1 MKLVLN
7 LIFLLTMNIAIAA
20 TTDTEAVATA
30 SERTELSAIAASEN
44 VNLETVSVKE
54 AAPAVKTEESKVIA
68 KVDNKKE
75 SEIPLNL
82 DAKKSTVGTE
92 NTFFKFIMF
101 FAILGTLLT
110 GVWIFLKR
118 NNTKNISRNHNE
130 IKVLAQHYLGPK
142 KSLAVIRVAGESL
155 LVGITDHNVNLI
167 KALSLLDEEL
177 PEVTPKDFNKLLTH
191 NENEQMENVK
201 DQFKSSVKTNEKMT
215 KPATYNRSMTK
226 NTKGTNANFSDAKN
240 DMDQEE
246 DEFSIKGI
254 KDIVSSKLKNMR
266 SI

>member
-1 MKLVLN
+1 MKLVLS
-7 LIFLLTMNIAIAA
+7 LIFLLIVNIAIAG

-44 VNLETVSVKE
+44 INLEASSTKEVTPSVS
-54 AAPAVKTEESKVIA
+54 AVKTEETKAIA

-118 NNTKNISRNHNE
+118 NNTKNNKNRN
-130 IKVLAQHYLGPK
+130 K
-142 KSLAVIRVAGESL
+142 
-155 LVGITDHNVNLI
+155 
-167 KALSLLDEEL
+167 
-177 PEVTPKDFNKLLTH
+177 
-191 NENEQMENVK
+191 
-201 DQFKSSVKTNEKMT
+201 
-215 KPATYNRSMTK
+215 
-226 NTKGTNANFSDAKN
+226 
-240 DMDQEE
+240 
-246 DEFSIKGI
+246 
-254 KDIVSSKLKNMR
+254 
-266 SI
+266 